1 MNDKDM
7 LYSEISSKFNN
18 CPELPDKLKK
28 ENVVSMLKG
37 TSQEKTTKITFKR
50 IGSVAAIFA
59 IVLISVLSVV
69 LLSNGKIILNEPDT
83 TGSLTS
89 AGEST
94 TTAAGVNASSAD
106 KAVGS
111 LKKAQS
117 REEIEKIILK
127 NYNDNAEYYD
137 VYNKG
142 SDFIYGDNYNGASS
156 DALSQA
162 FKGLGFSQTNTQ
174 TLGIDEGDIIK
185 NDGRYLYV
193 ISFNRKSSEYK
204 LKIID
209 TVTMALVCDTYFYN
223 NNEETITLRELYL
236 IGDKLIVVATYGDNY
251 YGCCVARAVG
261 SEGAKTITLVVD
273 VTDKSDPK
281 VLRRAVQD
289 GDYIS
294 SRMSDGVLYVATEY
308 YVFGEDEKDAK
319 ENSVPKINGHDF
331 AYDCIYIT
339 DEGTLSYICLSAY
352 DTSDIDSDVSTL
364 AILGDGYN
372 VYCSESTFYVVGSK
386 KSKDSDDSL
395 CFINAFSLDG
405 TKIALKAQVEVR
417 GFAPEQYNMDE
428 YNGTFRI
435 AVNSYDNKS
444 QKDLCSLYIL
454 DNELKVIGKLENIAD
469 NEIIQSV
476 RYMGDKAYIVTY
488 KNTDPLFA
496 IDLKDPT
503 KPKIIGEIKLPG
515 YSGYLHPISENIIL
529 GIGYNGNDE
538 SADFTSMKVSLFDVS
553 DMSNPKEISTFTE
566 NNATCCVTDDPKAFV
581 YNVQENY
588 IALPVEKFGPYGLVG
603 YGCYIISLK
612 DNKVTL
618 KYKFDHPVNDVY
630 ADLSFIRGAYIDSS
644 FFTVSDNLVIK
655 YSLVDG
661 TKQGEIKS

>member
-1 MNDKDM
+1 MNDNDM
-7 LYSEISSKFNN
+7 LYSEIRSKFNN

-37 TSQEKTTKITFKR
+37 TSQEKAAKITFKK

-59 IVLISVLSVV
+59 IVFISVLSVV
-69 LLSNGKIILNEPDT
+69 LLSNGKIILNEPDR

-89 AGEST
+89 AGENIIT
-94 TTAAGVNASSAD
+94 TAGVNASSANE
-106 KAVGS
+106 AVGG

-127 NYNDNAEYYD
+127 NYNDYAGNYD

-142 SDFIYGDNYNGASS
+142 FDFIYDGNYNGAAP
-156 DALSQA
+156 DALSQT
-162 FKGLGFSQTNTQ
+162 FRGFSQTNTQ

-193 ISFNRKSSEYK
+193 ISYDRKSNEYK

-209 TVTMALVCDTYFYN
+209 TGTMSLVCDTYFYN
-223 NNEETITLRELYL
+223 DNDETIALRELYL
-236 IGDKLIVVATYGDNY
+236 IGDKLIVVATYGNNY
-251 YGCCVARAVG
+251 YGCCVTRAAV
-261 SEGAKTITLVVD
+261 SKGAETITLVID
-273 VTDKSDPK
+273 VTDKSKPK
-281 VLRRAVQD
+281 VLAKTTQD

-294 SRMSDGVLYVATEY
+294 SRMSGNVLYVATEY
-308 YVFGEDEKDAK
+308 YVYGEDEKGAK
-319 ENSVPKINGHDF
+319 ENSVPKINGSDF
-331 AYDCIYIT
+331 AYDSIYIT
-339 DEGTLSYICLSAY
+339 DDSTLSYICLSAY
-352 DTSDIDSDVSTL
+352 DTSNIDSDISTL

-386 KSKDSDDSL
+386 KSKDSDDII

-405 TKIALKAQVEVR
+405 TKIAFKAQGEVR
-417 GFAPEQYNMDE
+417 GFVPEQYNMDE
-428 YNGTFRI
+428 YNNTFRI
-435 AVNSYDNKS
+435 AVNSYDNKA

-488 KNTDPLFA
+488 ENTDPLFA

-503 KPKIIGEIKLPG
+503 KPKIMGEIKLPG

-553 DMSNPKEISTFTE
+553 DMSNPKEISTFTDD
-566 NNATCCVTDDPKAFV
+566 NTACRVTDDPKAFV

-588 IALPVEKFGPYGLVG
+588 IALPVEKFSTNGLVG

-630 ADLSFIRGAYIDSS
+630 ADLTFIRGAYIDSS

-661 TKQGEIKS
+661 TKQGELKS